1 MAPPLLHSNGATG
14 HNAKCETRAA
24 GGLQYILG
32 YGKWPQAA
40 VAIILGAILRR
51 FSLYL
56 LRTGNLMRDPM
67 FRMALVLGML
77 SAVGPFAIDMYLP
90 ALPQVA
96 SDLGTSEAG
105 AALTLT
111 SYFIVFGVAQM
122 IYGPMADALG
132 RKRPLILG
140 IAIFLVATVAASLA
154 PTIEWLIAARAVQG
168 LGAAALMAVP
178 RAVIRDVATGPAA
191 ARVMATIMIVIS
203 VSPMLAPLTGSI
215 VMTWGGWREIFAVL
229 AFAALVSLGLIV
241 FVLPETLPIARRQP
255 VKLGSIASGARRL
268 VSDRR
273 FMGLTMIG
281 GFGMA
286 SFFVF
291 LASASFVYTR
301 QYGLSPTGFSVAFA
315 VNAIG
320 FFSATQFAARLAE
333 KFGMERVISLA
344 ITGFCTAAILLTLVV
359 WSGFN
364 ALPVVVAGL
373 FIANAC
379 LGLVLPTAM
388 VMSLDPHPDIAGLA
402 ASLGGTFQMLTGG
415 LMIGITSPFLNNT
428 SETMIP
434 AIALCSILAWT
445 AAALSLPRLRF

>member
-1 MAPPLLHSNGATG
+1 
-14 HNAKCETRAA
+14 
-24 GGLQYILG
+24 
-32 YGKWPQAA
+32 
-40 VAIILGAILRR
+40 
-51 FSLYL
+51 
-56 LRTGNLMRDPM
+56 MRDPM
-67 FRMALVLGML
+67 FRMALVLGLL

-96 SDLGTSEAG
+96 TDLGTTEAG

-111 SYFIVFGVAQM
+111 AYFIVFGFAQM

-132 RKRPLILG
+132 RRRPLMIG
-140 IAIFLVATVAASLA
+140 VSIFLVAAIAASLA
-154 PTIEWLIAARAVQG
+154 PTINWLIAARALQG

-178 RAVIRDVATGPAA
+178 RAVIRDVATGPQA

-215 VMTWGGWREIFAVL
+215 VMAWGSWREIFAIL
-229 AFAALVSLGLIV
+229 AFAALISLTLIV
-241 FVLPETLPIARRQP
+241 MVLPETLPVARRQP
-255 VKLGSIASGARRL
+255 VRFAAIASGAKRL
-268 VSDRR
+268 LSDRR

-315 VNAIG
+315 INAIG
-320 FFSATQFAARLAE
+320 FFSASQLAARLAE

-344 ITGFCTAAILLTLVV
+344 ITGFCGIMVALSLVV
-359 WSGFN
+359 WSGFS
-364 ALPVVVAGL
+364 ALPIVIAGL
-373 FIANAC
+373 FLGNAC
-379 LGLVLPTAM
+379 LGLVMPTAM

-402 ASLGGTFQMLTGG
+402 SSLGGTFQMLTGG
-415 LMIGITSPFLNNT
+415 LMIAVTSPFLNNT
-428 SETMIP
+428 AETMVP
-434 AIALCSILAWT
+434 AIALCSILAWS